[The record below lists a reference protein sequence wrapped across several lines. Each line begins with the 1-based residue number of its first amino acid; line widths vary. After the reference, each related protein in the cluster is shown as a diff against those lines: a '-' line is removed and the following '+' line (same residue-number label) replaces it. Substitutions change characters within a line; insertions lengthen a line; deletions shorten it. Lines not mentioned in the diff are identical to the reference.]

1 MIGWLQDELRAKHNN
16 TQRNDETNISGISF
30 INNTGIVFLWLILF
44 LCTVDVG
51 HYCWL
56 KCININNVLIRY
68 AKRKVFFG
76 IVSRWNKVLNSKVT
90 GNSTLNHI
98 VAKEIICQTLFNGFR
113 VKVLIFSTRK
123 LKRELEIFPFIR
135 YVAYFYDSI
144 CNMLHLIS
152 EYLDKIQFL

>member
-16 TQRNDETNISGISF
+16 TQRHDETNISGISF

-44 LCTVDVG
+44 LCTDFSRYVVG

-76 IVSRWNKVLNSKVT
+76 IVSRWNKVLNLKVT

-98 VAKEIICQTLFNGFR
+98 VAKVIICQTLFKGFR
-113 VKVLIFSTRK
+113 VKVLIF
-123 LKRELEIFPFIR
+123 FN
-135 YVAYFYDSI
+135 A
-144 CNMLHLIS
+144 
-152 EYLDKIQFL
+152 